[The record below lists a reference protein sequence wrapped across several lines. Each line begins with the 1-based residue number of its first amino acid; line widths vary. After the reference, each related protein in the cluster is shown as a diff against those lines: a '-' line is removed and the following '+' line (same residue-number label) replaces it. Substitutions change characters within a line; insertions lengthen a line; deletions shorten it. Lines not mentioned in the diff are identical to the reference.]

1 MTESLTGFRHQ
12 PAWCLARPDRLFA
25 RANKSPLTCRL
36 IQSIR
41 MTPLCFTTRL
51 RHRFSLVAGARLAY
65 SAVKLA
71 SNTLT
76 VRADKSLTPARDRC
90 YARAANLPGY
100 QGMSM
105 LANTR
110 GGKSILVV
118 EDNEIARLGLIVV
131 LNRPGYAV
139 ASAQDGA
146 AVLELLRGAQVP
158 DLVLL
163 GMMIPVV
170 DGWSFLDQRRRDPA
184 LARVPVI
191 ITTALG
197 VASTE
202 WATSLGA
209 AAWVRKPIEVDEL
222 LTEVRRLCG

>member
-1 MTESLTGFRHQ
+1 
-12 PAWCLARPDRLFA
+12 
-25 RANKSPLTCRL
+25 
-36 IQSIR
+36 
-41 MTPLCFTTRL
+41 
-51 RHRFSLVAGARLAY
+51 
-65 SAVKLA
+65 
-71 SNTLT
+71 
-76 VRADKSLTPARDRC
+76 
-90 YARAANLPGY
+90 
-100 QGMSM
+100 M